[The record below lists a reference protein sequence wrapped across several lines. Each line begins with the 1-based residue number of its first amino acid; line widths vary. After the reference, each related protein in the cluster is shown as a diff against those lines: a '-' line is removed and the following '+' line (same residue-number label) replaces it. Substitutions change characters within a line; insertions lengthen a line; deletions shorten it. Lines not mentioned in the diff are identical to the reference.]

1 MGDDVMVSVQCITY
15 NHKKYIRKALDGFV
29 MQKTNFRFE
38 VIVHDDASTDGTAE
52 IVQEYADKYDFIIPV
67 LQKENQYSQG
77 VAFGQKHIYPLMKG
91 KYIAY
96 CEGDDY
102 WTDPNKLQTLYDYMS
117 AHEECSMCCHAYEN
131 IEANTEKVIE
141 EIHTLKSDGTITIQ
155 KAIKYDN
162 PTQLASQMFRRE
174 CIIDKPEIYLHRGVG
189 DYTVLLYAATLGGIH
204 YIDKVMARHR
214 IAADGSW
221 TNRVYKNR
229 NLRVKHDE
237 SMISFLTD
245 FDKYYCNQ
253 YHDYV
258 AEKIDEFEFD
268 ILKANSDYKAMVN
281 HKCFNMFTRKR
292 RLLVRIG
299 VLFPNL
305 INKVFDKHDFS

>member
-1 MGDDVMVSVQCITY
+1 MSNDVMVSVQCITY
-15 NHKKYIRKALDGFV
+15 NHEKYIRKALDGFV

-38 VIVHDDASTDGTAE
+38 VIVHDDASTDGTAD
-52 IVQEYADKYDFIIPV
+52 IIREYAAKYDFIKPIF
-67 LQKENQYSQG
+67 QKENQYSQG
-77 VAFGQKHIYPLMKG
+77 IAFDQKYIYPLTKG
-91 KYIAY
+91 KYIAF

-102 WTDPNKLQTLYDYMS
+102 WTDSNKLQILYNYMS
-117 AHEECSMCCHAYEN
+117 VHEECFMCCHAYEN

-141 EIHTLKSDGTITIQ
+141 EIHTLQSDGIITIQ

-174 CIIDKPEIYLHRGVG
+174 CIIDKPPIYLNRGVG
-189 DYTVLLYAATLGGIH
+189 DYTVLLYAATLGEIH
-204 YIDKVMARHR
+204 YIDKVMACHR

-237 SMISFLTD
+237 NMISFLTD
-245 FDKYYCNQ
+245 FDKYYNNL

-268 ILKANSDYKAMVN
+268 ILKANSDYKAMVK
-281 HKCFNMFTRKR
+281 HKCFSMFTIKRK
-292 RLLVRIG
+292 LLIRIG
-299 VLFPNL
+299 VIFPDL
-305 INKVFDKHDFS
+305 INIVFDKHDFF